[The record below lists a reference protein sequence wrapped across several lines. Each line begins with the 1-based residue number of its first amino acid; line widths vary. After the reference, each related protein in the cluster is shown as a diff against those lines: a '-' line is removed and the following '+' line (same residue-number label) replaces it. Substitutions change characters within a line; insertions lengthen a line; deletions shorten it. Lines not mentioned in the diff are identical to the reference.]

1 LEQDLTWQIWGTS
14 PLARSRTGPSWSWAY
29 GSDNL
34 IVWAAPFTTNNYKL
48 LGIVDRLECDG
59 NSNPMLS
66 LKGSL
71 LAVSLQTWTE
81 MTKLEQ
87 SYCLTRSCRV
97 IQHEDMQYTFRYHQ
111 TDSADLQ
118 YPPLAGASE
127 PYDSDEEEDSPYKA
141 LRGHF
146 NADFKFWSSE
156 EDLQHQ
162 LQRLIFFAFGVEVSD
177 DPPEELRPHWVVGM
191 ILRPVH
197 EGNDRSTEDVVE
209 QFERIGWLRYC
220 TENSSKDFVP
230 AGTETNFLLV

>member
-1 LEQDLTWQIWGTS
+1 LEQDLAWQIWGNS

-48 LGIVDRLECDG
+48 LGIVDRLEGDG
-59 NSNPMLS
+59 KSTPMLS

-87 SYCLTRSCRV
+87 NYCLTRSCRV
-97 IQHEDMQYTFRYHQ
+97 IQHEDMH
-111 TDSADLQ
+111 
-118 YPPLAGASE
+118 
-127 PYDSDEEEDSPYKA
+127 EEEDSPYKA

-146 NADFKFWSSE
+146 NADFKLWSSE
-156 EDLQHQ
+156 KDLQYQ
-162 LQRLIFFAFGVEVSD
+162 LQKLIFFALGVEVSD